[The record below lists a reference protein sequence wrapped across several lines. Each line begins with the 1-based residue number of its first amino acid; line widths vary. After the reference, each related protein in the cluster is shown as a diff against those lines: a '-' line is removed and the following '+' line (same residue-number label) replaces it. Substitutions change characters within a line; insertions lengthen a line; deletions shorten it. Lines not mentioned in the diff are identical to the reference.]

1 MENHLRKLLLVQH
14 GRLNILEIDY
24 LKANISLSGEN
35 FDPIKAFCN
44 I

>member
-24 LKANISLSGEN
+24 LKANISLSNEN